1 MSEAPPAAKP
11 KAPALPKPGLHPRNR
26 DLAGY
31 DFAAL
36 AAASPGL
43 ARYLITTPAGTPGTT
58 KPTAGTSI
66 DFANPA
72 AVKAFNRALL
82 VHHYGISGWDIPAGY
97 LCPPIPGRADY
108 IHHVADLLATCNRK
122 EIPVSYT
129 HLTLPTNREV

>member
-1 MSEAPPAAKP
+1 MSEAGPAAPPPKNKP
-11 KAPALPKPGLHPRNR
+11 AAARFKPGLHPRNR

-31 DFAAL
+31 DFPAL

-43 ARYLITTPAGTPGTT
+43 ARYLVTTPAGTHT
-58 KPTAGTSI
+58 I

-82 VHHYGISGWDIPAGY
+82 IHHYGIAGWDIPAGY

-108 IHHVADLLATCNRK
+108 IHHVADLLASCNRK
-122 EIPVSYT
+122 VIPTGPQCASST
-129 HLTLPTNREV
+129 SASAPTASTR